1 MKLKVRYENEFQ
13 TIELDAKATDEMW
26 VSLSLDCDDDMTQE
40 EKEQAIQN
48 AWDKQYNRPDYNNWH
63 QFNRHRGFSKK
74 NPNDKTNA
82 VDEFEP
88 LIEEVR
94 DPSVYYEQEIDRSN
108 QWEYEALCQKI
119 RETLKPSAADMVI
132 AIALDGLTVGEYA
145 ASIGDEPNNVSHRY
159 RRAISKLKKVFKK

>member
-1 MKLKVRYENEFQ
+1 MKLKIRYENEFQ

-26 VSLSLDCDDDMTQE
+26 VSLSLDCDDNMTQE

-48 AWDKQYNRPDYNNWH
+48 AWDKQYNRPDYINWH
-63 QFNRHRGFSKK
+63 KFNRHRGFTRKK
-74 NPNDKTNA
+74 LDEKINA

-108 QWEYEALCQKI
+108 QWEYEALCQKF
-119 RETLKPSAADMVI
+119 V
-132 AIALDGLTVGEYA
+132 
-145 ASIGDEPNNVSHRY
+145 
-159 RRAISKLKKVFKK
+159 KL

>member
-1 MKLKVRYENEFQ
+1 MGRYFYKHRPYLFPMPFCKNQAERQETMKLKIRYENEFQ

-26 VSLSLDCDDDMTQE
+26 VSLSLDCDDNMTQE

-63 QFNRHRGFSKK
+63 KFNRHRGFTRKK
-74 NPNDKTNA
+74 LDEKINA

-108 QWEYEALCQKI
+108 QWEYEALCQKF
-119 RETLKPSAADMVI
+119 V
-132 AIALDGLTVGEYA
+132 
-145 ASIGDEPNNVSHRY
+145 
-159 RRAISKLKKVFKK
+159 KL